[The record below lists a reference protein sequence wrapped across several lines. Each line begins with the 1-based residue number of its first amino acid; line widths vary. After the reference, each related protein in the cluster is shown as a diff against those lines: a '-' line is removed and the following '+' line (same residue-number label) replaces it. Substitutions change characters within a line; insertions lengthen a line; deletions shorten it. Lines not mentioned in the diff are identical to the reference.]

1 MVTKTTRQ
9 LGAEKA
15 LSLVSDQWF
24 ILIVHALMGGKQRYA
39 ELQRAIP
46 NVSKKMLTQTLRRME
61 RDGLVCRTVFPV
73 VPPHTEYELT
83 ELGKTLVP
91 PLQALCRWGKENY
104 ATVEQNRA
112 AFDQRTY
119 SADAGSSPA

>member
-1 MVTKTTRQ
+1 MVTKTTPQ

-73 VPPHTEYELT
+73 VPSHTEYELT
-83 ELGKTLVP
+83 ELGTTLVP
-91 PLQALCRWGKENY
+91 PLQSLCRWGNENY
-104 ATVEQNRA
+104 ATGEQNRT

>member
-1 MVTKTTRQ
+1 MLPKSSTQ

-24 ILIVHALMGGKQRYA
+24 ILIVHALMGGKRRYA

-46 NVSKKMLTQTLRRME
+46 EVSKKMLTQTLRRME

-83 ELGKTLVP
+83 ELGATLVP
-91 PLQALCRWGKENY
+91 TLQALCRWGNENF
-104 ATVEQNRA
+104 AAVEQNRA

-119 SADAGSSPA
+119 SVGAESSPA